1 MQKEIS
7 REQAFVQH
15 LRRRSEPAD
24 LARMRRV
31 LGDPG
36 QEVIPVVEG
45 FLGRIQ
51 DERENRWERL
61 VYYLVAGLWA
71 STVSS
76 SELEH
81 FRQQTEEEPVDDPPS
96 GQPAAVHQV
105 EAGYR
110 RTLGHAI
117 AQLYLARDRS
127 KSIEQRFITLLD
139 ADEEQ
144 LPYRLRQMMQLLKT
158 EDDIRIYWTELLRD
172 LLAWNREHKPV
183 QQKWARAFYR
193 TVSKETEGEEE

>member
-1 MQKEIS
+1 MQASS
-7 REQAFVQH
+7 REQAFMQY

-24 LARMRRV
+24 LAKLRRA

-51 DERENRWERL
+51 DEREDRWERTC
-61 VYYLVAGLWA
+61 YYLVAGLWA
-71 STVSS
+71 LTVSS
-76 SELEH
+76 SELEQLR
-81 FRQQTEEEPVDDPPS
+81 RQPEEEPET
-96 GQPAAVHQV
+96 GQAEKKPV

-117 AQLYLARDRS
+117 AQLYLARDQP
-127 KSIEQRFITLLD
+127 KSLEQRFIALLD

-144 LPYRLRQMMQLLKT
+144 LPYRIRQMVQLLKS
-158 EDDIRIYWTELLRD
+158 EEGIRIYWSELLRD
-172 LLAWNREHKPV
+172 LLAWNSERKPV

-193 TVSKETEGEEE
+193 TLAKEAEGEEE

>member
-7 REQAFVQH
+7 REQAFMRH
-15 LRRRSEPAD
+15 LRQRSEPAD
-24 LARMRRV
+24 LARMRRA

-51 DERENRWERL
+51 DEREDRWERL

-71 STVSS
+71 TTVSS

-81 FRQQTEEEPVDDPPS
+81 FRQQSEEEPE
-96 GQPAAVHQV
+96 PAQAEEKPV

-117 AQLYLARDRS
+117 AQLYLARDRA
-127 KSIEQRFITLLD
+127 KSIEQRFIALLD

-144 LPYRLRQMMQLLKT
+144 LPYRIRQMVRLLKS
-158 EDDIRIYWTELLRD
+158 EEGIPIYWSELLRD
-172 LLAWNREHKPV
+172 LLAWDYERRPV

-193 TVSKETEGEEE
+193 TVAKETERGEEE

>member
-1 MQKEIS
+1 MQKAIN
-7 REQAFVQH
+7 REQAFVRY
-15 LRRRSEPAD
+15 LRRRGEPAD
-24 LARMRRV
+24 LARMRRS

-51 DERENRWERL
+51 DEREDRWERL

-71 STVSS
+71 TTVSS

-81 FRQQTEEEPVDDPPS
+81 FRQQSEEEPE
-96 GQPAAVHQV
+96 PAQAEEKPV

-117 AQLYLARDRS
+117 ARLYLARDRA
-127 KSIEQRFITLLD
+127 KSIEQRFIALLD

-144 LPYRLRQMMQLLKT
+144 LPYRIRQMVQLLKS
-158 EDDIRIYWTELLRD
+158 EEGIHIYWSELLRD
-172 LLAWNREHKPV
+172 LLAWNDERRPV

-193 TVSKETEGEEE
+193 TVAKETEEGEEE

>member
-1 MQKEIS
+1 MQKEITKA
-7 REQAFVQH
+7 QAFMRH
-15 LRRRSEPAD
+15 LRQRSEPAD
-24 LARMRRV
+24 LARMRRA

-45 FLGRIQ
+45 FLGSIQ
-51 DERENRWERL
+51 EEREDHRERM

-76 SELEH
+76 SELEQ
-81 FRQQTEEEPVDDPPS
+81 FRKKPEEESEVSQSEESDVS
-96 GQPAAVHQV
+96 K
-105 EAGYR
+105 GYR

-117 AQLYLARDRS
+117 AQLYLARDQS
-127 KSIEQRFITLLD
+127 KSIEQRFIALLD

-144 LPYRLRQMMQLLKT
+144 LPYRIRQMVRLLKS
-158 EDDIRIYWTELLRD
+158 EEGIPIYWSELLRD
-172 LLAWNREHKPV
+172 LLAWDYERRPV

-193 TVSKETEGEEE
+193 TVAKETEGGEE

>member
-1 MQKEIS
+1 MLKEIS
-7 REQAFVQH
+7 REQAFIRH

-24 LARMRRV
+24 LARMRRA

-51 DERENRWERL
+51 DEREDRWERL

-71 STVSS
+71 TTVSS
-76 SELEH
+76 SELEQLH
-81 FRQQTEEEPVDDPPS
+81 QQSEEEAEPTQTEEKP
-96 GQPAAVHQV
+96 V

-117 AQLYLARDRS
+117 AQLYLARNQSR
-127 KSIEQRFITLLD
+127 SIEQRFIALLD

-144 LPYRLRQMMQLLKT
+144 LPYRLRQMMQLVKT
-158 EDDIRIYWTELLRD
+158 EDGIRIYWSELLRD
-172 LLAWNREHKPV
+172 LLAWNRERKPV

-193 TVSKETEGEEE
+193 TVSKETKEGEEE